1 MLIPFPPL
9 FPGSLSFAG
18 LTILALYLAGKLH
31 LFSTR
36 GHKSRAWLAFAPLL
50 GAVLVAV
57 SRTMDN
63 RHHWQDVLVGS
74 FLGIIVA
81 FVTYRGYYPPLSHA
95 HAHLPYAPREVIEGE
110 LGNDGGVDRNG
121 YERVHTEGESV
132 VPRPSSED

>member
-1 MLIPFPPL
+1 M
-9 FPGSLSFAG
+9 
-18 LTILALYLAGKLH
+18 TILALYLAGKLH

-36 GHKSRAWLAFAPLL
+36 GHKSRAWLAGAPLL
-50 GAVLVAV
+50 GAILVAV

-74 FLGIIVA
+74 LLGIAVA
-81 FVTYRGYYPPLSHA
+81 FVTYRGYYPPLSHE

-110 LGNDGGVDRNG
+110 LGAGAGGEDGGLDRNG
-121 YERVHTEGESV
+121 YERVRTEGESV